1 MRLPWKASL
10 LTRLRYK
17 ERQNDWKVSKCETSS
32 YWRYRGIDVTRK
44 VSGRSGNG
52 HQGLTNDVKE
62 LYQSK
67 HVHTCRSCKTRKAC
81 RTCKTRKHA
90 ERAKQEKRAELLI
103 CLLNILFCGFLV
115 AVNVLIAIC
124 AIDDL
129 RKLGKSPRAPTT
141 SQTLHHNIYINVY
154 ERQRVTYHEMFIRIN
169 CVQAKSCQHS
179 ISISTDTAQCRVVM
193 AF

>member
-1 MRLPWKASL
+1 MTSKNCTNPSTC
-10 LTRLRYK
+10 TRA
-17 ERQNDWKVSKCETSS
+17 
-32 YWRYRGIDVTRK
+32 
-44 VSGRSGNG
+44 GRAK
-52 HQGLTNDVKE
+52 QEK
-62 LYQSK
+62 
-67 HVHTCRSCKTRKAC
+67 R
-81 RTCKTRKHA
+81 A

-103 CLLNILFCGFLV
+103 CSLNILFCDFLV

-129 RKLGKSPRAPTT
+129 RKLGKRPRAPTT

>member
-1 MRLPWKASL
+1 MTSKNCTNPSTC
-10 LTRLRYK
+10 TRA
-17 ERQNDWKVSKCETSS
+17 
-32 YWRYRGIDVTRK
+32 G
-44 VSGRSGNG
+44 
-52 HQGLTNDVKE
+52 
-62 LYQSK
+62 
-67 HVHTCRSCKTRKAC
+67 
-81 RTCKTRKHA
+81 
-90 ERAKQEKRAELLI
+90 RAKQEKRAELLI
-103 CLLNILFCGFLV
+103 CSLNILFCDFLV

-193 AF
+193 AFQAHVFQQNFCDSCITVKLRVDVEQQIIPEKTITTLTKRSVCLDNFSG